1 MSLLAGIAPRAE
13 PRSALFRFELCAAP
27 GEMKMST
34 KPVMAPSTEATISRR
49 GFFMK
54 LGILFNGFAAMVL
67 AVLIVRFL
75 LSSVARGQEKGYLS
89 WVRLGDITN
98 FPEGETRMATYRNP
112 FVMPPDGKT
121 VDTACWVRRISAN
134 QFQVFAINCA
144 HLGCPVHWFPQSG
157 LFMCPCHGGAYYR
170 DGSRASGPPERG
182 LFEYAYKIENGVLT
196 INAGQLPTP
205 GDPVAS
211 LSAEKPPCA

>member
-1 MSLLAGIAPRAE
+1 
-13 PRSALFRFELCAAP
+13 
-27 GEMKMST
+27 MST
-34 KPVMAPSTEATISRR
+34 KPVMAQPSDGTLSRR

-54 LGILFNGFAAMVL
+54 LGILFNGFAATVL
-67 AVLIVRFL
+67 AVPITRFL
-75 LSSVARGQEKGYLS
+75 LSSVARGQGKGYLS
-89 WVRLGDITN
+89 WVRLGEVTN
-98 FPEGETRMATYRNP
+98 FPEGETRMATFRNP
-112 FVMPPDGKT
+112 LVMPTDGKT
-121 VDTACWVRRISAN
+121 VDTACWVRRVAGD

-170 DGSRASGPPERG
+170 DGARASGPPERG
-182 LFEYAYKIENGVLT
+182 LFEYPYKVENGVLT

-205 GDPVAS
+205 GDPVAR

>member
-1 MSLLAGIAPRAE
+1 
-13 PRSALFRFELCAAP
+13 
-27 GEMKMST
+27 MKMST
-34 KPVMAPSTEATISRR
+34 KPVIVPSTEDTLSRR

-54 LGILFNGFAAMVL
+54 LGILFNGVAAMVV
-67 AVLIVRFL
+67 AVPIVRFL

-89 WVRLGDITN
+89 WVRLGDVSN
-98 FPEGETRMATYRNP
+98 FPEGETRMATFRNP
-112 FVMPPDGKT
+112 FVMPTDGKT
-121 VDTACWVRRISAN
+121 VDTVCWVRRISGD

-144 HLGCPVHWFPQSG
+144 HLGCPVRWFTQSG

-182 LFEYAYKIENGVLT
+182 LFEYPYRIENGVLT

-205 GDPVAS
+205 GDPVAR
-211 LSAEKPPCA
+211 LSSEKPPCA